1 MRTVPA
7 VSSNTSPAGSSGCRS
22 RSTTAT
28 TTPQMPMHH
37 RMVILV
43 VPTPPVIPAL
53 VTAEHLLAL
62 HLLAPSAVF
71 MGVPECRLT
80 PAGPHGNV
88 PGSGSLYAPVRH
100 VHQTALAASA
110 KEPFEECTFGR

>member
-7 VSSNTSPAGSSGCRS
+7 VSSNTSPAGSSGCWS

-53 VTAEHLLAL
+53 VTAAHLLAL
-62 HLLAPSAVF
+62 HLLAPLAGF
-71 MGVPECRLT
+71 MGVHEPSIAAAKANQRWRVTRLDMG
-80 PAGPHGNV
+80 AGSTL
-88 PGSGSLYAPVRH
+88 GSGTV
-100 VHQTALAASA
+100 
-110 KEPFEECTFGR
+110 C